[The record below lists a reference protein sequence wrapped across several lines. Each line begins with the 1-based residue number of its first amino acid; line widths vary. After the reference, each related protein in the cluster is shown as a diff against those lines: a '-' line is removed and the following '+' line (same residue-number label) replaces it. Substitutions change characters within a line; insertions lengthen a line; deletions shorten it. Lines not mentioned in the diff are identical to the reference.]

1 MKYKII
7 ELGKEWE
14 GKTLQEVK
22 DYLDKTYPNRVATEK
37 DIDYMY
43 EHQDEFKDWETKKWT
58 WDYFFGS
65 LVRGSG
71 GHWCV
76 PCASWGGSGWSRNA
90 SMLVSSWDANY
101 RVVLL
106 EISSEYC
113 ECKRCK
119 RCESCGKLI
128 KK

>member
-37 DIDYMY
+37 DRDYMY
-43 EHQDEFKDWETKKWT
+43 EHQDEFKDWETKNWT
-58 WDYFFGS
+58 WYYFFGS
-65 LVRGSG
+65 LVRLSD

-76 PCASWGGSGWSRNA
+76 PYARWDGSGWNRGA
-90 SMLVSSWDANY
+90 YRLDDSWDASS

-113 ECKRCK
+113 ECKRC
-119 RCESCGKLI
+119 ESCGKLI
-128 KK
+128 K

>member
-37 DIDYMY
+37 DRDYMY
-43 EHQDEFKDWETKKWT
+43 EHQDEFKDLETKNWT
-58 WDYFFGS
+58 WYFFFGS
-65 LVRGSG
+65 LVHFSDGR
-71 GHWCV
+71 WCV
-76 PCASWGGSGWSRNA
+76 PFASWGGFGWGRSAGRLGN
-90 SMLVSSWDANY
+90 SWDANC

-113 ECKRCK
+113 ECKRC
-119 RCESCGKLI
+119 ESCGKLI
-128 KK
+128 K